1 MPIACPGLSRGG
13 LMFFKPGWIWTRV
26 DWIKLRSLGGFL
38 EFGTA
43 VLAERSMNGVLG
55 LAVCAESPSLER
67 PRNRERFCCAGVEVE
82 LVTALALE
90 TGYLVLVELPF
101 SLWWS
106 GDDAAAPWTV

>member
-1 MPIACPGLSRGG
+1 MI
-13 LMFFKPGWIWTRV
+13 FKPGWIWTRV

-38 EFGTA
+38 EFGAA
-43 VLAERSMNGVLG
+43 VLTEGSMNGVLG

-67 PRNRERFCCAGVEVE
+67 SGNRERFCCAGVEVE
-82 LVTALALE
+82 FVPALALK

-101 SLWWS
+101 SLRWS

>member
-1 MPIACPGLSRGG
+1 MI
-13 LMFFKPGWIWTRV
+13 FKPDWMWTRV

-38 EFGTA
+38 EFGAA

-67 PRNRERFCCAGVEVE
+67 SGNCERFCCAGVEVE
-82 LVTALALE
+82 LVPALALK
-90 TGYLVLVELPF
+90 TGHLVLVELPF
-101 SLWWS
+101 SLWRS